1 MTLLTHSLRKIAL
14 GGVLMM
20 ASVGLYG
27 QAQKNWKDQ
36 AEYDL
41 YVQITK
47 ATSPD
52 QQIQL
57 LNQWKEKY
65 PESEYK
71 LERAQAFI
79 PVYGKKNDGAGMYQA
94 AKDLLALDPKS
105 FQALYFLTV
114 LTESLAKKDAEGLDM
129 GIKAAN
135 GLLGALDANYDP
147 AKKPQGVSDA
157 DWKNQRSSSELAALK
172 TLAWVEL
179 QKKDYKAAEA
189 IYVKGLNANPNSA
202 LFSSLLGTAIALQK
216 DPKRQA
222 EAMWHFARAGN
233 LDGAGA
239 LEPTAKAQTAAYFS
253 RVYTAFAGDDKKEL
267 NEIIEK
273 AKANVMP
280 PADFKIKSKEE
291 KMAENAEKFKSENP
305 MLYQY
310 MEIKKALQAAD
321 GEAYWGNLKDAE
333 LPTFKGK
340 LVSTKPETNP
350 KEIVV
355 AVETADQPEVTLVLE
370 KPLRGK
376 ADVGTEIEFT
386 GVAKEYAKEPYSL
399 KLEVENEKLKGWP
412 VQAAA
417 PKAPVKKAAPAAK
430 KTVKK

>member
-1 MTLLTHSLRKIAL
+1 
-14 GGVLMM
+14 MM

>member
-1 MTLLTHSLRKIAL
+1 
-14 GGVLMM
+14 MM

-114 LTESLAKKDAEGLDM
+114 LTESLGKKDAEGLDM
-129 GIKAAN
+129 GVKAAN
-135 GLLGALDANYDP
+135 GLLGTLDTNYDP
-147 AKKPQGVSDA
+147 AKKPQGVTDA
-157 DWKNQRSSSELAALK
+157 QWKDQRSASELAALK

-321 GEAYWGNLKDAE
+321 GDAYWGNLKDAE

-386 GVAKEYAKEPYSL
+386 GVAKEYTKEPYSL
-399 KLEVENEKLKGWP
+399 KLEVDNEKLKGWP

-417 PKAPVKKAAPAAK
+417 PKGPVKKAAPAAK